1 MTYAYLHCNP
11 IYSYIIQHDLND
23 FRAEIHER
31 FTHCE
36 MSYYNSSQLTAVKY
50 IYDAISDSDSEM
62 ELSNCR
68 LFTVL

>member
-1 MTYAYLHCNP
+1 M
-11 IYSYIIQHDLND
+11 IIQHDLND

-31 FTHCE
+31 FTHIVICLITTH
-36 MSYYNSSQLTAVKY
+36 LTAVKY
-50 IYDAISDSDSEM
+50 IYDAISDSEM